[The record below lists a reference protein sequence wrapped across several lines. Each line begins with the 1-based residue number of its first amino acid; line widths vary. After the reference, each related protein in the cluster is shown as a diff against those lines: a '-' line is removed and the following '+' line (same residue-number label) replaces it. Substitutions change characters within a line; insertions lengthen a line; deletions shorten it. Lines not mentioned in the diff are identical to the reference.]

1 MEALR
6 KLAAQLGRGR
16 LAMMAGVAAV
26 LLVALA
32 LVATRGGNDADMA
45 YLFTDLDPSAAA
57 AVSEK
62 LKGQN
67 VPFQLSPDGT
77 AVLAPRDRLPEL
89 RMALAGERLSGRIGY
104 DVLDAEEP
112 FGISA
117 SRARINETRALEG
130 ELARSIE
137 TLEPVVRARV
147 HIVMPERTMFAT
159 EARKASASVT
169 LKTRGRLGGAA
180 VQSIRALVASAVPEL
195 SAEAVTIVDQQGNLL
210 ARAGDAGSP
219 GGADI
224 DERQAATE
232 ARLQAEVLALL
243 EPIVGQGKVRAQVS
257 ATLARD
263 QERVDANVFDPDRQV
278 IAQQITVEATGQ
290 DNEGNGGPRGVS
302 VANQL
307 PDAQAQ
313 AAGPGTQRQSAKNE
327 TSEDVRYQNS
337 ATRTV
342 TVRAPGRI
350 ARLTVAVM
358 VDAPKMPPAQVRKL
372 QRLVENAV
380 GFDADRG
387 DSVAIEP
394 MAFAAIDAPPDDV
407 ASWLSNLP
415 TGQLWTLAKLL
426 IVAAAGLIALRMLR
440 SRPGEDTLALAAPAA
455 PAAPTPEQ
463 IQLQALADSGDERAA
478 QKLLLLESRGDAAA
492 LDQEIA
498 LAQIDGRIKMSAVQ
512 RIGDAVKDSPGE
524 AAAVIRQ
531 WMNS

>member
-32 LVATRGGNDADMA
+32 FIATRGGSDADMA

-62 LKGQN
+62 LKAQN

-89 RMALAGERLSGRIGY
+89 RMAMAGERLSGKIGY

-159 EARKASASVT
+159 EARKATAAVT
-169 LKTRGRLGGAA
+169 LKTRGRLSGAA
-180 VQSIRALVASAVPEL
+180 VQSIRSLVASAVPEL
-195 SAEAVTIVDQQGNLL
+195 AAEAVTIVDQQGNLL
-210 ARAGDAGSP
+210 ARAGEAGGL
-219 GGADI
+219 GGSDI

-232 ARLQAEVLALL
+232 ARLRDDVLALL
-243 EPIVGQGKVRAQVS
+243 EPIVGQGKVRAEVS

-263 QERVDANVFDPDRQV
+263 QERIDANVFDPDKQV

-290 DNEGNGGPRGVS
+290 DNEGSGGPKGVS
-302 VANQL
+302 VGNQL
-307 PDAQAQ
+307 PDAQP
-313 AAGPGTQRQSAKNE
+313 AATGQGTQRQSAKNE
-327 TSEDVRYQNS
+327 TSEDTRYENS

-358 VDAPKMPPAQVRKL
+358 IDAPKMPAAQVSKL

-394 MAFAAIDAPPDDV
+394 IAFAAVEPPPEDV

-415 TGQLWTLAKLL
+415 TEHLWSLAKLL
-426 IVAAAGLIALRMLR
+426 IVAAAGLLALRMLR
-440 SRPGEDTLALAAPAA
+440 SRPGEEPLALAAP
-455 PAAPTPEQ
+455 PGPTPEQ
-463 IQLQALADSGDERAA
+463 IQLQALADSGDEAAA
-478 QKLLLLESRGDAAA
+478 QKLLMLESRGDAAA